1 MAFRKTTFL
10 TMATLTV
17 TTILAAGLTALPG
30 LIQDAQANPCSNI
43 AQSIEASEAG
53 DLANVI
59 ECEFE
64 NIGSIVI
71 IEGGGLIGA
80 PMILPTP

>member
-10 TMATLTV
+10 TMAALTV
-17 TTILAAGLTALPG
+17 ATILAAGLSVLPNSV
-30 LIQDAQANPCSNI
+30 QDAQANPCSNI
-43 AQSIEASEAG
+43 AQSIEASESG
-53 DLANVI
+53 DLENEI

-64 NIGSIVI
+64 NVGSIVI
-71 IEGGGLIGA
+71 IEGGGLTGA

>member
-1 MAFRKTTFL
+1 MAFRKITFL
-10 TMATLTV
+10 TMAALTV
-17 TTILAAGLTALPG
+17 AILAAGLTALPG
-30 LIQDAQANPCSNI
+30 LVEDTQANPCSDI

-53 DLANVI
+53 DLENEI

-71 IEGGGLIGA
+71 IEWGGLTGA